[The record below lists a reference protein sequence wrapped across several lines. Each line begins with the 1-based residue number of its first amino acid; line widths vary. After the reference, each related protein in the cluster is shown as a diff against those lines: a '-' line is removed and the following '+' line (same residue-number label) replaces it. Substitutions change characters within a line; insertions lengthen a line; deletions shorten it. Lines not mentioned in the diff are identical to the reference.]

1 MAGAETATLPA
12 SGRLDNRGREWYG
25 EVMNTNE
32 NPDEQMLLT
41 PREVEQVDA
50 ALAEEARAI
59 PELRALWAANQTTL
73 SESMS
78 LFGDRVYAVVVK
90 DSAGQYRWDRDVIF
104 PDRDEAT
111 YSRDEYNYL
120 KSDEALVVSALV
132 GTWAVEDV

>member
-1 MAGAETATLPA
+1 VAEAETATLPA

-25 EVMNTNE
+25 EVVNTNE
-32 NPDEQMLLT
+32 N
-41 PREVEQVDA
+41 
-50 ALAEEARAI
+50 
-59 PELRALWAANQTTL
+59 TL